1 MNTPL
6 HLASFYGQSE
16 VVQLL
21 LSHNAH
27 VNAKDEVITFLFIL
41 DNYNTMITS

>member
-1 MNTPL
+1 MKTPL
-6 HLASFYGQSE
+6 HWASLFGYSE

-27 VNAKDEVITFLFIL
+27 VNAKDEVSTFLFIL
-41 DNYNTMITS
+41 DNYHKMIT

>member
-6 HLASFYGQSE
+6 HWASYRGRSE

-27 VNAKDEVITFLFIL
+27 VNAKNEVSTFLFIL
-41 DNYNTMITS
+41 DNYNTIITS

>member
-6 HLASFYGQSE
+6 HLASFNGQSE

-27 VNAKDEVITFLFIL
+27 VNAKDKVSTFLFIL